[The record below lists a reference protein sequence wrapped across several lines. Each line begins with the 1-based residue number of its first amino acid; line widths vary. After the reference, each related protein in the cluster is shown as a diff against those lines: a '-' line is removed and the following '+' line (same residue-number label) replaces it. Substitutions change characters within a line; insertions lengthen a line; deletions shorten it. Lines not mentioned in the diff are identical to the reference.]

1 MGIRTRSALEI
12 LDLLIL
18 GLDILVLLLNLS
30 LQVLDLLAG
39 FVELSGL
46 VIQVLLFL
54 GKSILDFLHLC
65 IGESNLLIGNL
76 EIILAVKDGLKVEE
90 FFFMLEIC
98 VLFLNISLSE
108 AATFSRNVLEGSS
121 AVAPG
126 NGGKPKLE
134 QKALVKRLERLV

>member
-1 MGIRTRSALEI
+1 MYCLKLPFLVDLLQSIEYYARVYIVNLWCDVIMGIRTRSVLEI

-46 VIQVLLFL
+46 VI
-54 GKSILDFLHLC
+54 
-65 IGESNLLIGNL
+65 
-76 EIILAVKDGLKVEE
+76 
-90 FFFMLEIC
+90 
-98 VLFLNISLSE
+98 SLSE

-121 AVAPG
+121 LAVAPG
-126 NGGKPKLE
+126 RGGKPRLE

>member
-1 MGIRTRSALEI
+1 MMSLRYFAKLVFRESGVIRIVLSKAAILIDLLQSFENFTSVNVVNLWCDVIMGIRTRCALEI
-12 LDLLIL
+12 FDLLIL
-18 GLDILVLLLNLS
+18 VLDILVLLLYLR
-30 LQVLDLLAG
+30 LQVLDLLAS

-90 FFFMLEIC
+90 FF
-98 VLFLNISLSE
+98 
-108 AATFSRNVLEGSS
+108 SS
-121 AVAPG
+121 C
-126 NGGKPKLE
+126 
-134 QKALVKRLERLV
+134 